1 VPWSAKCSWQPDSR
15 PSRAGPNQV
24 PFFKYNVMI
33 LLHNLCIVGTFYA
46 LGCLKWLLYYMIALY
61 LILCFSNS
69 VGKCIY
75 GQTMESIPF
84 ETGIKSL
91 MQLMYE
97 RNMNKKKSK
106 GE

>member
-1 VPWSAKCSWQPDSR
+1 
-15 PSRAGPNQV
+15 
-24 PFFKYNVMI
+24 MI

-84 ETGIKSL
+84 ETGIKSM

-106 GE
+106 GK

>member
-1 VPWSAKCSWQPDSR
+1 
-15 PSRAGPNQV
+15 
-24 PFFKYNVMI
+24 
-33 LLHNLCIVGTFYA
+33 
-46 LGCLKWLLYYMIALY
+46 MIALY

-91 MQLMYE
+91 MQFMYE